1 VQFECHIPSFDT
13 HETGLFLV
21 NNYYQALKL
30 LDTEDSLRA
39 SMKERGI
46 SDPSVFMTWLMEEK
60 EYLAQLLTV
69 PVEETLEMDYYEARV
84 KLLVCQ

>member
-1 VQFECHIPSFDT
+1 
-13 HETGLFLV
+13 
-21 NNYYQALKL
+21 
-30 LDTEDSLRA
+30 
-39 SMKERGI
+39 MKERGI